1 MAVGMININNSAF
14 SPDIKYYASI
24 TAEGK
29 LKIWDTENNAL
40 KQEFT
45 PNLHL
50 SSPCTCLQW
59 IKHTVSPNTRGMA

>member
-1 MAVGMININNSAF
+1 MININNSAF

-50 SSPCTCLQW
+50 SSQCTCLQW